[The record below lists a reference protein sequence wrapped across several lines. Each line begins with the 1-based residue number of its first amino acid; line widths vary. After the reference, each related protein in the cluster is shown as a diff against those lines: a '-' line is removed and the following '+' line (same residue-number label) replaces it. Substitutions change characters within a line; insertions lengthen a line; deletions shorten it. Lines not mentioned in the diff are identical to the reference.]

1 MKIGLDAMGGDFAP
15 EVTVQGAIL
24 SLDILS
30 EKDRL
35 VLFGKKDLLENLF
48 KQKGYLRLPK
58 TFEIVNCNE
67 IISMDDDPVKSFM
80 EKAESSIVMG
90 FGYLKKGLIDS
101 FASAGNTGAMLVG
114 AVKVIETIPGID
126 RPCIS
131 SFVPNDKGQNNL
143 LADVGINAD
152 PKPENL
158 LEYAILAS
166 VFAKNVMN
174 IPDPK
179 VGLLN
184 IGQEPS
190 KGNIL
195 AKTTY
200 QVLKNSSQI
209 NFIGNI
215 EGGDIFNA
223 DKVDVIISDGFTGNV
238 VLKLAESFYSLIK
251 LRNITDNYF
260 DNFNYENYGGT
271 PVLGVNKPVIVGH
284 GKSSAS
290 AVKNMINLSYRI
302 VESEIINKLKKE
314 FKND

>member
-30 EKDRL
+30 ESDKL

-58 TFEIVNCNE
+58 TVEIVNCNDV
-67 IISMDDDPVKSFM
+67 ISMDDDPVKSFM
-80 EKAESSIVMG
+80 EKTESSIVMG

-101 FASAGNTGAMLVG
+101 FGSAGNTGSMLVG
-114 AVKVIETIPGID
+114 AVKVIETIPGIE

-131 SFVPNDKGQNNL
+131 SLVPNDKGQNNL

-184 IGQEPS
+184 IGEEPS
-190 KGNIL
+190 KGNVL
-195 AKTTY
+195 AKTTH
-200 QVLKNSSQI
+200 QVLENSSQI

-223 DKVDVIISDGFTGNV
+223 DKVDVIITDGFTGNV

-284 GKSSAS
+284 GKSSAI
-290 AVKNMINLSYRI
+290 AIKNMIHLSYRI
-302 VESEIINKLKKE
+302 VQSEIINKLKKE

>member
-174 IPDPK
+174 IPEPK
-179 VGLLN
+179 VGLMN
-184 IGQEPS
+184 IGEESS

-200 QVLKNSSQI
+200 HILENSSRI

-215 EGGDIFNA
+215 EGGDIFKA
-223 DKVDVIISDGFTGNV
+223 DKVDVIITDGFTGNV
-238 VLKLAESFYSLIK
+238 VLKLVESFYNLIK

-271 PVLGVNKPVIVGH
+271 PILGVNKPVIVGH
-284 GKSSAS
+284 GKSSAL
-290 AVKNMINLSYRI
+290 ALKNMIHLSYRI

>member
-174 IPDPK
+174 IPEPK
-179 VGLLN
+179 VGLMN
-184 IGQEPS
+184 IGKESS

-200 QVLKNSSQI
+200 HILENSSRI

-215 EGGDIFNA
+215 EGGDIFKA
-223 DKVDVIISDGFTGNV
+223 DKVDVIITDGFTGNV
-238 VLKLAESFYSLIK
+238 VLKLVESFYNLIK

-271 PVLGVNKPVIVGH
+271 PILGVNKPVIVGH
-284 GKSSAS
+284 GKSSAL
-290 AVKNMINLSYRI
+290 ALKNMIHLSYRI